1 MRHDLCVNQG
11 KMISFSAVFA
21 RNGRTVTTVLLL
33 LFGLLSFLGCTR
45 QPSVFSYS
53 LENLDGRTV
62 DFVRFKEH
70 KATVFITLSPDC
82 PLCQKYSLSFREL
95 DSTFSHENIAFIG
108 IFPGEYYSL
117 EEMKNYVYE
126 YEIPF
131 ECVLDPQ
138 MLFTKRL
145 GAEVTPEVF
154 VFSPD
159 ERLVYSG
166 AIDNWAVTVRKHR
179 QVVNEFYLRDAVQ
192 SILNETI
199 VKTKRVEPVGCLIQ

>member
-1 MRHDLCVNQG
+1 MEMKTHIDYSG
-11 KMISFSAVFA
+11 WSSKMFALAV
-21 RNGRTVTTVLLL
+21 VLI
-33 LFGLLSFLGCTR
+33 FIMGCQR
-45 QPSVFSYS
+45 ESSIFSYS

-95 DSTFSHENIAFIG
+95 DSTFTNENIAIIG
-108 IFPGEYYSL
+108 VFPGDYYSL
-117 EEMKNYVYE
+117 EEMKDYVYD

-131 ECVLDPQ
+131 ECVRDPQ

-159 ERLVYSG
+159 EELVYSG

-192 SILNETI
+192 SVLAETKL
-199 VKTKRVEPVGCLIQ
+199 KTKRTEPVGCLIQ

>member
-1 MRHDLCVNQG
+1 MTS
-11 KMISFSAVFA
+11 ISAVL
-21 RNGRTVTTVLLL
+21 RLNGRTFLAVLFLSL
-33 LFGLLSFLGCTR
+33 GLLSLLRCTR
-45 QPSVFSYS
+45 QPAVFSYS
-53 LENLDGRTV
+53 LENLDGKNV
-62 DFVRFKEH
+62 DFQMLKDR
-70 KATVFITLSPDC
+70 KAVVFITLSPDC

-95 DSTFSHENIAFIG
+95 DSMFSRNNVAFVG
-108 IFPGEYYSL
+108 VFPGEYYSL

-159 ERLVYSG
+159 EKLMYSG

-192 SILNETI
+192 SILDESQL
-199 VKTKRVEPVGCLIQ
+199 KTKRVEPVGCIIQ

>member
-1 MRHDLCVNQG
+1 MRR
-11 KMISFSAVFA
+11 ISAVIRRNEWAITMTLFLTFA
-21 RNGRTVTTVLLL
+21 
-33 LFGLLSFLGCTR
+33 LLSFLACNR

-53 LENLDGRTV
+53 LENLNGEMV
-62 DFVRFKEH
+62 DFQMLKSR

-95 DSTFSHENIAFIG
+95 DSIFSQENIEFIG
-108 IFPGEYYSL
+108 VFPGEYYSL
-117 EEMKNYVYE
+117 EEMKNYVYDF
-126 YEIPF
+126 EIPF
-131 ECVLDPQ
+131 QCVLDPQ
-138 MLFTKRL
+138 MLFTNRL

-179 QVVNEFYLRDAVQ
+179 QVVNAFYLRDAVQ
-192 SILNETI
+192 SILDETQ